1 LQGLWGSAFAGE
13 IHVWLRTLLA
23 EREELTI
30 GKFIHEI
37 LHWTE
42 LDDWRPLAAN
52 LPNYMDGILAI
63 PQSKRRIHCDLKRM
77 LPPGNDVQVNGQ
89 QGVSFDTLKAEK
101 GTEQVHRAGRVSRST
116 TSRRPRL
123 SSSVNR
129 AESLTVVDAGLDFN
143 LPFPPL
149 LRPER
154 STDMFLVF
162 DYSWYGSQE
171 KDPFGELRKAKQWAD
186 ENGYKFPIIPD
197 DIFDKNQPKEYYVLE
212 DANDPDCP
220 IVVFF
225 SLCNVSRRHVGIPG
239 QDKSFAEVDPFDPIY
254 DTFNFE
260 YTENDFQRLHELCYY
275 NTTLA
280 VEDIK
285 RAISRKLK

>member
-89 QGVSFDTLKAEK
+89 QGLQGIT
-101 GTEQVHRAGRVSRST
+101 
-116 TSRRPRL
+116 
-123 SSSVNR
+123 N
-129 AESLTVVDAGLDFN
+129 
-143 LPFPPL
+143 
-149 LRPER
+149 
-154 STDMFLVF
+154 
-162 DYSWYGSQE
+162 
-171 KDPFGELRKAKQWAD
+171 
-186 ENGYKFPIIPD
+186 
-197 DIFDKNQPKEYYVLE
+197 KNKNAQ
-212 DANDPDCP
+212 
-220 IVVFF
+220 
-225 SLCNVSRRHVGIPG
+225 
-239 QDKSFAEVDPFDPIY
+239 
-254 DTFNFE
+254 
-260 YTENDFQRLHELCYY
+260 
-275 NTTLA
+275 
-280 VEDIK
+280 
-285 RAISRKLK
+285 